1 LGVSSGGFFFLTL
14 SSFLSLG
21 WHAKVLP
28 FVSGIGV
35 QLHFNFQFFL
45 IVWALA
51 IGVAWLFLALS
62 VDDALLILATK
73 PGRGCFPTSGKIVPS
88 ASQKLCKRWDLPS
101 DAPEGY
107 VGAENI
113 HHLPLTKRY
122 HAIASKFATHIPS
135 YPYIIYK
142 RVVRDGTFP
151 NLMSLAVLNRATT
164 LGFWGTR
171 RAKTARQNCILVAWG
186 FETQMRLM
194 WTKIDFVVA
203 VPWFAR

>member
-1 LGVSSGGFFFLTL
+1 MTL

-73 PGRGCFPTSGKIVPS
+73 PS
-88 ASQKLCKRWDLPS
+88 
-101 DAPEGY
+101 
-107 VGAENI
+107 
-113 HHLPLTKRY
+113 
-122 HAIASKFATHIPS
+122 
-135 YPYIIYK
+135 
-142 RVVRDGTFP
+142 DGTFP
-151 NLMSLAVLNRATT
+151 AMPPKVMSELRTYIIFL
-164 LGFWGTR
+164 
-171 RAKTARQNCILVAWG
+171 
-186 FETQMRLM
+186 
-194 WTKIDFVVA
+194 
-203 VPWFAR
+203 

>member
-1 LGVSSGGFFFLTL
+1 M
-14 SSFLSLG
+14 
-21 WHAKVLP
+21 
-28 FVSGIGV
+28 

-73 PGRGCFPTSGKIVPS
+73 PGRGCFPTSGS
-88 ASQKLCKRWDLPS
+88 KRWDLPS
-101 DAPEGY
+101 DAPCEGS

-122 HAIASKFATHIPS
+122 HVIASKFATHIPS

-142 RVVRDGTFP
+142 RMVRDGTFP
-151 NLMSLAVLNRATT
+151 NWMSLAVLNRATT
-164 LGFWGTR
+164 CLGFWEPAGPR
-171 RAKTARQNCILVAWG
+171 PHGRTASWWPGALRPKCV
-186 FETQMRLM
+186 
-194 WTKIDFVVA
+194 
-203 VPWFAR
+203 